1 VARITSNFRLNGA
14 FAYTDATVIDFPNGP
29 CYSGQPTLVGSPL
42 PVGSV
47 GAPGTCYTQL
57 QPIVAGKP
65 QTVSGRQQNLHGAR
79 LNNTP
84 RYKFSV
90 GGQYDIDLPD
100 NVPFKAFVGATLRW
114 QDDINFAL
122 SQDPRTVQ
130 KAYSIADLTVGITD
144 RGGKYKLSAFANNL
158 FDKRYAQGLGNGT
171 SGYSNPAIPT
181 ALGKTW
187 FPGRD
192 AFRYF
197 GARLDVNF

>member
-1 VARITSNFRLNGA
+1 M
-14 FAYTDATVIDFPNGP
+14 
-29 CYSGQPTLVGSPL
+29 
-42 PVGSV
+42 
-47 GAPGTCYTQL
+47 
-57 QPIVAGKP
+57 
-65 QTVSGRQQNLHGAR
+65 
-79 LNNTP
+79 
-84 RYKFSV
+84 
-90 GGQYDIDLPD
+90 
-100 NVPFKAFVGATLRW
+100 PFKAFVGANLRW

-130 KAYSIADLTVGITD
+130 KAYSITDLNVGITD
-144 RGGKYKLSAFANNL
+144 RDGKYKLTAFANNL

-181 ALGKTW
+181 ARGKTW